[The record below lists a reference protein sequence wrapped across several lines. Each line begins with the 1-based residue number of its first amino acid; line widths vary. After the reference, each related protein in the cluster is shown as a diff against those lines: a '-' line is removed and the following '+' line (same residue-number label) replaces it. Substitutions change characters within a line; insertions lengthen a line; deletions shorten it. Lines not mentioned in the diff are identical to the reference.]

1 MAQFEAFDPEVE
13 VNGETVLSV
22 IDGMGTYKSIGEKIL
37 QENGIVNPQPGEW
50 YSQQA
55 WLNAFR
61 TIAEKVGDST
71 LYEIGKKI
79 PENAQFPPEVDST
92 EKGLGVIGRRVPH
105 EPSQRPDR
113 KLPVR
118 EDRTAEWPDEMRQS
132 VPDGVRPRN
141 HRGNGIALR
150 RRSRHRTRSV
160 QHQSFRRRQHGC
172 LYHPVVGDGV
182 IENGK
187 AHG

>member
-92 EKGLGVIGRRVPH
+92 EKGLGVIDVAYH
-105 EPSQRPDR
+105 
-113 KLPVR
+113 
-118 EDRTAEWPDEMRQS
+118 M
-132 VPDGVRPRN
+132 N
-141 HRGNGIALR
+141 HRNGRIGNYRFEKTGPRSGRMKCDNPYPTEFDRGIIEAMGSRFGDVLDIELDPSNIS
-150 RRSRHRTRSV
+150 RSAGGNMDV
-160 QHQSFRRRQHGC
+160 YIIQW
-172 LYHPVVGDGV
+172 
-182 IENGK
+182 
-187 AHG
+187 